1 MFFNEDQQYLTD
13 FVTPGNLAA
22 TGYKDVQVPLNVF
35 NPLLCFRGGSA
46 SLVAQCGGLYEL
58 RYSLVAQFLPTVP
71 FEVFVGKI
79 VGDAVTP
86 IEETLE
92 TVGNSLF
99 GLAAEEEYALEEI
112 APEEAVLAGPAQA
125 RVPFPPIL
133 LPRFISKTA
142 QVCLAAGAQ
151 IGLFV
156 RLQNIGVLNVLPGA
170 MLSAQR
176 VGA

>member
-1 MFFNEDQQYLTD
+1 MFFNEDQPYLTD

-35 NPLLCFRGGSA
+35 DPLLCMRGGSA

-79 VGDAVTP
+79 ADGAVTP

-99 GLAAEEEYALEEI
+99 GLAAEEAIALEEI
-112 APEEAVLAGPAQA
+112 APEEAVFAEPAQA
-125 RVPFPPIL
+125 RGPIPPIL
-133 LPRFISKTA
+133 LPRFVSKTA
-142 QVCLAAGAQ
+142 QVRLAAGAQ
-151 IGLFV
+151 LGLFM
-156 RLQNIGVLNVLPGA
+156 RLQNIGILNVLPGA
-170 MLSAQR
+170 MLSARR